1 LGEKKSIIKNIFMA
15 KSQSPKNKS
24 IKVEKPILNG
34 VEKHIENV
42 VESIESTENVEPMVE
57 IESPKTNTKVVAV
70 DYTKKSKYSETQL
83 KKMSVVEY
91 LNHPSLTKTSLGI
104 NPGDTAFVG
113 QIAALDLEK
122 RKIAKIISN
131 RLETK

>member
-1 LGEKKSIIKNIFMA
+1 MA

-42 VESIESTENVEPMVE
+42 IESIKSTENIEPNFE

-83 KKMSVVEY
+83 KKLSVVEY

>member
-1 LGEKKSIIKNIFMA
+1 MA

-24 IKVEKPILNG
+24 IKVEKTISNG
-34 VEKHIENV
+34 VEKQIENV
-42 VESIESTENVEPMVE
+42 VESIESTENIEPMVE
-57 IESPKTNTKVVAV
+57 KESPKTNTKVVAV
-70 DYTKKSKYSETQL
+70 DYTKKTSFSETQL

-91 LNHPSLTKTSLGI
+91 LNHPLLTKTSLGI

>member
-1 LGEKKSIIKNIFMA
+1 MA

-57 IESPKTNTKVVAV
+57 IESPKSNKKIGSV

-83 KKMSVVEY
+83 KKLSVVEY

>member
-1 LGEKKSIIKNIFMA
+1 MA

-24 IKVEKPILNG
+24 IKVEKTISNA
-34 VEKHIENV
+34 VEKQIENI
-42 VESIESTENVEPMVE
+42 VESIESTENIEPMVE
-57 IESPKTNTKVVAV
+57 KESPKTNTNVVAV
-70 DYTKKSKYSETQL
+70 DYTKKTSFSETQL
-83 KKMSVVEY
+83 KKLSIVEY
-91 LNHPSLTKTSLGI
+91 LNHTSLTKTSFGI

>member
-1 LGEKKSIIKNIFMA
+1 MA

-42 VESIESTENVEPMVE
+42 VESIESTENIEPMVE

-70 DYTKKSKYSETQL
+70 DYTKKSKYSENQL

>member
-1 LGEKKSIIKNIFMA
+1 MA

-34 VEKHIENV
+34 VEKHIDNV
-42 VESIESTENVEPMVE
+42 VESIESTENIEPMVE

-70 DYTKKSKYSETQL
+70 DYTKKSKYSENQL

>member
-1 LGEKKSIIKNIFMA
+1 MA
-15 KSQSPKNKS
+15 KSQSAKNKS
-24 IKVEKPILNG
+24 IKVEKPISNE
-34 VEKHIENV
+34 VEKQIENV
-42 VESIESTENVEPMVE
+42 VESIESTENIEPMVE

-83 KKMSVVEY
+83 KKLSVVEY

>member
-1 LGEKKSIIKNIFMA
+1 MA

-42 VESIESTENVEPMVE
+42 VESIESIENVEPIENVESIVE

-70 DYTKKSKYSETQL
+70 DYTKKSKYSENQL

>member
-1 LGEKKSIIKNIFMA
+1 MA

-24 IKVEKPILNG
+24 IKVEKQ
-34 VEKHIENV
+34 IENV
-42 VESIESTENVEPMVE
+42 VDSTKNVEN
-57 IESPKTNTKVVAV
+57 ESPKTNTKIVAV
-70 DYTKKSKYSETQL
+70 DYTKKTSFSKNQL
-83 KKMSVVEY
+83 KKMCIVEY

>member
-1 LGEKKSIIKNIFMA
+1 MA